1 MKNNAKIIDVNSL
14 IQAGINP
21 KTGLP
26 IRMGLGD
33 SPTKDEIY
41 RQLLILDEQD
51 AVNRYKW
58 YNLPGN
64 ISSQELER
72 LLYYRGQLAFFFS
85 PELNEFYFMPYAL
98 DGGIDFYGRF
108 KTIHPVP
115 IAAGDTD
122 EEKARIKA
130 QEEIL
135 STIKLDVLYDIP
147 IEDIDVSKHC
157 VLLHDYTKQLSQT
170 IIPRCD
176 LQRGILDV
184 MANCIPYM
192 DTALMLS
199 TGITGVRVTETDVY
213 SNVEGLSKS
222 MHSAALNKRPF
233 IPVSG
238 SVEMQELTPGVVAK
252 GEEFMLAMQSLDNY
266 RLSLYG
272 LDNGGLFQKKS
283 HMLEAEQEVNNIN
296 VGLIYQDGLAIRQ
309 RFCDIV
315 NSITELGI
323 WCEASECV
331 VNNDMN
337 LDGMIGDE
345 EDQSGEMVGNQPTM
359 EGINE

>member
-1 MKNNAKIIDVNSL
+1 MANNAKLFDPKLL

-26 IRMGLGD
+26 IKYG
-33 SPTKDEIY
+33 SIETPTKDEIIK
-41 RQLLILDEQD
+41 QLSIIDEQD

-64 ISSQELER
+64 LSSQELER
-72 LLYYRGQLAFFFS
+72 LIYYRGQLAFFYS
-85 PELNEFYFMPYAL
+85 EELDEFYFMPYAL

-115 IAAGDTD
+115 IAVGDSD
-122 EEKARIKA
+122 EDKIRIKA
-130 QEEIL
+130 QEQIL
-135 STIKLDVLYDIP
+135 SQIRLNVLYDVP
-147 IEDIDVSKHC
+147 LEPVDFTKHC

-170 IIPRCD
+170 IIPRSE
-176 LQRGILDV
+176 LQRGIIDV
-184 MANCIPYM
+184 MSNMIPYL
-192 DTALMLS
+192 DTAMMIS
-199 TGITGVRVTETDVY
+199 TGITGVRVNNQDAA
-213 SNVEGLSKS
+213 SNVIALAERVKD
-222 MHSAALNKRPF
+222 AALHKNPF
-233 IPVSG
+233 LPVVSDIEFQDLAYG
-238 SVEMQELTPGVVAK
+238 AVAK

-296 VGLIYQDGLAIRQ
+296 VGLVYQDGLSIRQ

-315 NSITELGI
+315 NAVTELGI
-323 WCEASECV
+323 WCEPSECV

-337 LDGMIGDE
+337 LDGMIGDQT
-345 EDQSGEMVGNQPTM
+345 DQSGLEPGDQAAGGLY
-359 EGINE
+359 E

>member
-1 MKNNAKIIDVNSL
+1 MAKNNAKMYDPNWL
-14 IQAGINP
+14 LQAGINP

-26 IRMGLGD
+26 LRFGGIN
-33 SPTKDEIY
+33 SPTKGEIY
-41 RQLLILDEQD
+41 KQLSILDEQD

-72 LLYYRGQLAFFFS
+72 LLYYRGQLAFFYV
-85 PELNEFYFMPYAL
+85 EDLDEFYFMPYAL
-98 DGGIDFYGRF
+98 DGSIDFYGRYN
-108 KTIHPVP
+108 TIHPVP
-115 IAAGDTD
+115 IAAGVTED
-122 EEKARIKA
+122 EQAKIKA
-130 QEEIL
+130 QEEVL
-135 STIKLDVLYDIP
+135 STIRLNVLYDIP
-147 IEDIDVSKHC
+147 LEPIDFSKHC

-170 IIPRCD
+170 IVPRCE

-184 MANCIPYM
+184 MSNMIPYL
-192 DTALMLS
+192 DTAMLIS
-199 TGITGVRVTETDVY
+199 TGIAGVRVNNQDAA
-213 SNVEGLSKS
+213 SNVI
-222 MHSAALNKRPF
+222 ALAEVIKKAPLDKNPLLP
-233 IPVSG
+233 IVSDI
-238 SVEMQELTPGVVAK
+238 EFQEIAFGQVAK

-296 VGLIYQDGLAIRQ
+296 VGLIYQDGLSIRQ

-315 NSITELGI
+315 NAVTGLGI

-337 LDGMIGDE
+337 LDGEIADE
-345 EDQSGEMVGNQPTM
+345 TDQSGEAPGDQPG
-359 EGINE
+359 GINE